1 MEDDDAAF
9 NDNALAS
16 KKKRK
21 LLPADIEDNAGK
33 KVRAE
38 LVVTRRSSD
47 PSLEQK
53 YADESFGMVVS
64 LHDQKR
70 QKYKVMQHRRR
81 YVLEELNL
89 PRSIDY
95 WTVEDV
101 ADWTGYIGF
110 PNYKETFFKNNI
122 NGEVL
127 NSLTKEDLKDMNIR
141 AIGDRILILNARDAL
156 KRNHSISDV
165 GENQEQYQQYL
176 LDRQLRQ
183 RERLGSRVRH
193 AHQRNFQRENERQVK
208 SAYSISG
215 QTQERSRSH
224 YEIPSLKVADAHKT
238 AADIGADS
246 ARSSTS
252 SA

>member
-53 YADESFGMVVS
+53 HADESFGMVVTM
-64 LHDQKR
+64 HDRKR

-127 NSLTKEDLKDMNIR
+127 NSLTKERLK
-141 AIGDRILILNARDAL
+141 GYEYTC
-156 KRNHSISDV
+156 HWGSDTDTKCK
-165 GENQEQYQQYL
+165 G
-176 LDRQLRQ
+176 R
-183 RERLGSRVRH
+183 
-193 AHQRNFQRENERQVK
+193 FERQPQYKRCWGKPGCTV
-208 SAYSISG
+208 STISVG
-215 QTQERSRSH
+215 
-224 YEIPSLKVADAHKT
+224 
-238 AADIGADS
+238 
-246 ARSSTS
+246 
-252 SA
+252 